1 MPIEEYFLIG
11 GGEHVFVSEVICV
24 IFFNLINFGGGIF
37 VNFLAIYLLFFSLYS
52 PGWPWIHHLPASAF
66 PVFGLC
72 ILALCLIFI
81 SLPRHQGTAKLE
93 QSGAPALPLWVPEF
107 ESQSPPKSPKTN
119 KIKNKIC
126 QKTPNKQTNNPR
138 YGNVVLWLPCK
149 GGRDRWVPGTRR
161 QGSIVQC
168 QANERPYLKGENS
181 EESHLYW
188 LLSIAVWSTHA
199 KAAYIRTGL
208 FGTYGSR
215 E

>member
-1 MPIEEYFLIG
+1 MFL
-11 GGEHVFVSEVICV
+11 FLRSCV
-24 IFFNLINFGGGIF
+24 WYFFNWINFGGGIF
-37 VNFLAIYLLFFSLYS
+37 VSFLALYLLFFFSLYN

-72 ILALCLIFI
+72 ILALYLILI

-93 QSGAPALPLWVPEF
+93 QSEAPALPLWVPEF

-126 QKTPNKQTNNPR
+126 PKTPEQTHKTPTIWQCC
-138 YGNVVLWLPCK
+138 LWLQCK

-161 QGSIVQC
+161 QVSIVN
-168 QANERPYLKGENS
+168 ARPERPCLKGENK

-188 LLSIAVWSTHA
+188 FLFIAVWSTHA
-199 KAAYIRTGL
+199 MAAYRRTGL